1 MIRFR
6 TIEPKPAAN
15 TNKPVIAPQ
24 TAVAPSEVAPADDD
38 GKIGRQRPWDP
49 EKASGP
55 SSTEKPEH
63 D

>member
-1 MIRFR
+1 MIRFK

-24 TAVAPSEVAPADDD
+24 TAVAPTEPVPAGDDR
-38 GKIGRQRPWDP
+38 KIAMQRLRDP
-49 EKASGP
+49 EKSANLP
-55 SSTEKPEH
+55 SAEKLEH

>member
-24 TAVAPSEVAPADDD
+24 TAVAPSEAAPAGDDR
-38 GKIGRQRPWDP
+38 KIAMQQLPDP
-49 EKASGP
+49 EKSANLP
-55 SSTEKPEH
+55 SAENPER